1 MNKEKANAIIKKYE
15 SQDKHSLSLKRDYF
29 KAKNFLKNQAIKQTL
44 KIN

>member
-1 MNKEKANAIIKKYE
+1 MNKKEANAIIQKYE
-15 SQDKHSLSLKRDYF
+15 SQDKHSIGLKAKYF